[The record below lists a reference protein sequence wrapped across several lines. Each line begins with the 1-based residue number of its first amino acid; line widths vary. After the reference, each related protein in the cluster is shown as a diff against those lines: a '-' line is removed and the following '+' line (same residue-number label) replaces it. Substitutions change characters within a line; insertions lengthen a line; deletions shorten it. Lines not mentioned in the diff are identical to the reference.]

1 MLAFGAEPCVP
12 MALIDYR
19 KLCPRSGHV
28 LTREERVALGSAV
41 ARGAP
46 TIRCESCGRD
56 VELVVHPGTGRSYVY
71 PMHVKACASSS
82 LYSRPRTLNPK

>member
-1 MLAFGAEPCVP
+1 

-28 LTREERVALGSAV
+28 LTREERDAFGSATAV
-41 ARGAP
+41 ARRAP

-56 VELVVHPGTGRSYVY
+56 VELVVHPGTGRSYIY
-71 PMHVKACASSS
+71 PMHIRACASACPTPTAAPQ
-82 LYSRPRTLNPK
+82 PRTP